1 METNKIAHEVPRNF
15 TLNNGISIPSIGF
28 GTYKLPDDDLT
39 AEIVGRA
46 VADGYRN
53 IDCASFYA
61 NQAAI
66 GLGIAGSG
74 VGRSDL
80 FVSSKVWNTD
90 RGYDSTLRAF
100 EATLGQLGFDYLDL
114 YLIHWPASPSQ
125 TDRWEE
131 INRSTWKA
139 MERLVDEH
147 AVRAIG
153 VCNFRPRHLQS
164 MLATAN
170 ILPSINQIEYHP
182 GEMQRPTVDY
192 CRDHDILIEAWS
204 PLARGRM
211 FENPVLLSIA
221 ERHDRTVAQIA
232 LRWELQ
238 HGVLPIPKSATPSRI
253 AQNIDVYDFAL
264 SPDEMAAIDALDG
277 LDSSALDPDTIAF

>member
-1 METNKIAHEVPRNF
+1 METKKIEQEVPLNF
-15 TLNNGISIPSIGF
+15 TLNNGIAIPSIGF
-28 GTYKLPDDDLT
+28 GTYKLPDDDST
-39 AEIVGRA
+39 AEIVSKA
-46 VADGYRN
+46 IADGYRN

-66 GLGIAGSG
+66 GRGINGCG
-74 VGRSDL
+74 VERSDL
-80 FVSSKVWNTD
+80 FASSKVWNDD
-90 RGYDSTLRAF
+90 RGYDTTLRAF
-100 EATLGQLGFDYLDL
+100 EVTLGQLGLDYLDL
-114 YLIHWPASPSQ
+114 YLIHWPASPAH

-153 VCNFRPRHLQS
+153 VCNFRPHHLQS
-164 MLATAN
+164 LLVTAN
-170 ILPSINQIEYHP
+170 ILPSVNQIEFHP

-192 CRDHDILIEAWS
+192 CREQRILIEAWS

-211 FENPVLLSIA
+211 FDNPVLRSIA
-221 ERHDRTVAQIA
+221 EHHDRSVAQVS

-253 AQNIDVYDFAL
+253 AQNINVYDFVL
-264 SPDEMAAIDALDG
+264 TPDEMAAIDALDG
-277 LDSSALDPDTIAF
+277 LDSSGLDPDTITF

>member
-1 METNKIAHEVPRNF
+1 METKKIEPEVPHNF
-15 TLNNGISIPSIGF
+15 ILNNGITIPSVGF
-28 GTYKLPDDDLT
+28 GTYRLPDDDST
-39 AEIVGRA
+39 AGIISQA

-53 IDCASFYA
+53 IDCAAYYG

-66 GLGIAGSG
+66 GRGISG
-74 VGRSDL
+74 CGTERADL

-90 RGYDSTLRAF
+90 RGYDTTLRAF
-100 EATLGQLGFDYLDL
+100 ETTLGELGLDYLDL
-114 YLIHWPASPSQ
+114 YLIHWPASPAQ

-131 INRSTWKA
+131 INRATWKA

-153 VCNFRPRHLQS
+153 VCNFRPNHLQS
-164 MLATAN
+164 LLATAN
-170 ILPSINQIEYHP
+170 IPPAVNQIEYHP

-192 CRDHDILIEAWS
+192 CRDNNILIEAWS

-211 FENPVLLSIA
+211 FDNPVLQSIA
-221 ERHDRTVAQIA
+221 EHHNRSVAQVS

-238 HGVLPIPKSATPSRI
+238 HRVVPIPKSATPSRI
-253 AQNIDVYDFAL
+253 AQNLDVYDFAL
-264 SPDEMAAIDALDG
+264 SPDEMSAIDALDG
-277 LDSSALDPDTIAF
+277 LDSSGLDPDTINF